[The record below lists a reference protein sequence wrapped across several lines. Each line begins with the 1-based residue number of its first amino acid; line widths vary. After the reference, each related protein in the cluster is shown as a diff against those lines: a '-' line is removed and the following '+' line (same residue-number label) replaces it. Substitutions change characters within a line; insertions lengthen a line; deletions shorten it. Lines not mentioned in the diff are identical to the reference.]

1 MGVIDKLLEVTGLG
15 QPKLQDPKQTPSMG
29 DAALAQKKQR
39 ARYKEADDISAEP
52 DKDNAESGNPCHYQT
67 HVGDKQG
74 MNRQGR
80 SSGVT
85 CHHRKS

>member
-1 MGVIDKLLEVTGLG
+1 MGNGDKKPTTTTTTPGFMQKIASAIL
-15 QPKLQDPKQTPSMG
+15 PKS
-29 DAALAQKKQR
+29 AQERIKKN
-39 ARYKEADDISAEP
+39 KEAESYDD
-52 DKDNAESGNPCHYQT
+52 NSGNPCHYQT

-80 SSGVT
+80 TSKMT